1 MKNNT
6 VFGLVAGFLVGTAAT
21 VAGAVTADKISRE
34 MKSNIA
40 ARDFVSPEGDR
51 IVTLT
56 FGSSATVKGLTGI
69 KVKAYTVG
77 EERACEMILFAKKR
91 EGFMSGKWTDNDHF
105 TLLVGTGRRK
115 QCCEISFDADHITAN
130 YYAAKEA

>member
-56 FGSSATVKGLTGI
+56 FGSSATIKGLTGI

-77 EERACEMILFAKKR
+77 EESACEMILFAKKR
-91 EGFMSGKWTDNDHF
+91 EGFMSGTWSDNDHF
-105 TLLVGTGRRK
+105 TLLVGTGKRR
-115 QCCEISFDADHITAN
+115 QCCDICFDAEHITAN
-130 YYAAKEA
+130 YYLSKTV